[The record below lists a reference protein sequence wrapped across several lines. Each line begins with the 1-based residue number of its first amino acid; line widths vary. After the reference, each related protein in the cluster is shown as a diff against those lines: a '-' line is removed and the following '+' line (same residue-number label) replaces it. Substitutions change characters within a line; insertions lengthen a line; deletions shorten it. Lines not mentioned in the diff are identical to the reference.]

1 MNPEQFSQALA
12 KQGFPLSQS
21 QRQAFATY
29 YQQLVAVNQHVNLTR
44 ITAEADVYLKHFYDS
59 LTLLFAFAK
68 FVPAGCQLCDVGS
81 GAGFP
86 SIPLKIVRP
95 DLKVTIIDSL
105 NKRLK
110 FLADLMQ
117 KLELT
122 NLQLLHGRAE
132 DLGRKKELREQ
143 FDLVTAR
150 AVARMSV
157 LSEYCLPFVKQGG
170 YFIAMKGPKAELEL
184 NNAQT
189 ALKKLGGQVQQI
201 QALTLPGDEEERN
214 LLLIKKIKAT
224 PRKYPRQAGMPNKK
238 PL

>member
-12 KQGFPLSQS
+12 KQGFPLNAKQIA
-21 QRQAFATY
+21 AFATY
-29 YQQLVAVNQHVNLTR
+29 YQQLVTVNQHVNLTR
-44 ITAEADVYLKHFYDS
+44 ITDESDVYLKHFYDS
-59 LTLLFAFAK
+59 LTILFAFAD
-68 FVPAGCQLCDVGS
+68 FLPQGCHLCDVGS

-110 FLADLMQ
+110 FLADLAQ

-122 NLQLLHGRAE
+122 DLQLLHGRAE
-132 DLGRKKELREQ
+132 DLGQAKEWREQ

-170 YFIAMKGPKAELEL
+170 YFIAMKGPKAKAELT
-184 NNAQT
+184 AART
-189 ALKKLGGQVQQI
+189 ALKKLGGQVEQV
-201 QALTLPGDEEERN
+201 QALTLPGDDEERN
-214 LLLIKKIKAT
+214 LLLIKKVKPT

>member
-12 KQGFPLSQS
+12 QQGFTLNDKQIS
-21 QRQAFATY
+21 AFATY

-44 ITAEADVYLKHFYDS
+44 ITAEDDVYLKHFYDS
-59 LTLLFAFAK
+59 LTILFAFAD
-68 FVPAGCQLCDVGS
+68 FLPQGCALCDVGS

-95 DLKVTIIDSL
+95 DLKITIIDSL

-110 FLADLMQ
+110 FLADLAQ

-132 DLGRKKELREQ
+132 DLGQAKEWREQ

-170 YFIAMKGPKAELEL
+170 YFIAMKGPKAKLEL
-184 NNAQT
+184 ADARS
-189 ALKKLGGQVQQI
+189 ALKKLGGQVEQVQTL
-201 QALTLPGDEEERN
+201 ALPGDDEERN

-224 PRKYPRQAGMPNKK
+224 PHKYPRQAGIPNKK

>member
-12 KQGFPLSQS
+12 QRGFTLNDKQIS
-21 QRQAFATY
+21 AFATY

-44 ITAEADVYLKHFYDS
+44 ITAENDVYLKHFYDS
-59 LTLLFAFAK
+59 LTILFAFAD
-68 FVPAGCQLCDVGS
+68 FLPQGCALCDVGS

-95 DLKVTIIDSL
+95 DLKITIIDSL

-110 FLADLMQ
+110 FLADLAQ

-132 DLGRKKELREQ
+132 DLGQAKEWREQ

-170 YFIAMKGPKAELEL
+170 YFIAMKGPKAKLEL
-184 NNAQT
+184 ADARS
-189 ALKKLGGQVQQI
+189 ALKKLGGQVEQVQTL
-201 QALTLPGDEEERN
+201 ALPGDDEERN

-224 PRKYPRQAGMPNKK
+224 PHKYPRQAGIPNKK